1 LPPRTLRPMNVGKTG
16 EATAVDLLERQ
27 GYRIIDTNVRYG
39 RRSGITGELDIVAWD
54 DHTLVFI
61 EVKTRRGT
69 PGRVLP
75 VENVT
80 LAKQRQLARLARIY
94 LVKNR
99 LGDEETI
106 SVRFDVVTV
115 VLAPSESGRVLR
127 AELLKGA
134 FIAPEGDYG

>member
-1 LPPRTLRPMNVGKTG
+1 MNVGKTG
-16 EATAVDLLERQ
+16 EAAAVELLERR

-54 DHTLVFI
+54 DHTLSFV

-75 VENVT
+75 AENVT
-80 LAKQRQLARLARIY
+80 LAKQRQLARLARTY

-99 LGDEETI
+99 LSDEETI

-115 VLAPSESGRVLR
+115 VLAPGESGRVLR
-127 AELLKGA
+127 VELLKGA
-134 FIAPEGDYG
+134 FIAPEGDYS